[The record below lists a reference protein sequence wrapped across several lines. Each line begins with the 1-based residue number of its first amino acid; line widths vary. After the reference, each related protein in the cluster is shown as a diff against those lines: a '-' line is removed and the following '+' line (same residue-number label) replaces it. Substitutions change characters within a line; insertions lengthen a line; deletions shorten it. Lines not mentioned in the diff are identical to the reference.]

1 VARRNRAQSFLAW
14 LPQAALIGLA
24 RALPYRARLAFAS
37 AVARALV
44 ALVPDLRR
52 RVEGNLRLVF
62 PDMPAAERRR
72 IRSAMADSF
81 GRTMIE
87 VMTRRA
93 FQARRAWTGPTGPGW
108 DALQA
113 ARREGR
119 GALLVSGH
127 FGQWEAVRAAL
138 MANGIESGAMIR
150 PVKNPF
156 LNADYLANVEAGGRP
171 VIGRDGAGI
180 RELVRHLRR
189 GGVMAILMDQYTK
202 RGAPIDFLGHPA
214 PSGTA
219 IAELAIKY
227 RLPMIPVYGTRQPD
241 GLHVAVEFEAPI
253 PPGTAVEMTQ
263 AAADSLAARVRAD
276 PGQYYWL
283 HRRWVKRFDPP
294 APAAADDRPSR

>member
-1 VARRNRAQSFLAW
+1 MARRSKALSFLTW
-14 LPQAALIGLA
+14 LPQGALIGLA

-37 AVARALV
+37 GFARALV
-44 ALVPDLRR
+44 AVVPDLRN

-72 IRSAMADSF
+72 IRSAMASSF

-93 FQARRAWTGPTGPGW
+93 FQARHAWTGPTGPGW

-113 ARREGR
+113 ALAEGR

-156 LNADYLANVEAGGRP
+156 LNADYLANVEAGGKP

-180 RELVRHLRR
+180 RELVRHLRG
-189 GGVMAILMDQYTK
+189 GGVMAVLLDQYTK

-241 GLHVAVEFEAPI
+241 GLSRRRRVRGSRFP
-253 PPGTAVEMTQ
+253 
-263 AAADSLAARVRAD
+263 SAAR
-276 PGQYYWL
+276 
-283 HRRWVKRFDPP
+283 
-294 APAAADDRPSR
+294 SR

>member
-1 VARRNRAQSFLAW
+1 MARRGNLPSLLAY
-14 LPQAALIGLA
+14 LPQGLLIGIA
-24 RALPYRARLAFAS
+24 RALPYRARLAFA
-37 AVARALV
+37 AGFARALV

-52 RVEGNLRLVF
+52 RVEGNLRLIF
-62 PDMPAAERRR
+62 PEMPGPERRR
-72 IRSAMADSF
+72 VRSAMASSF

-93 FQARRAWTGPTGPGW
+93 FQARHAWTGPTGPGW
-108 DALQA
+108 EALKQA
-113 ARREGR
+113 QAEGR

-138 MANGIESGAMIR
+138 MAEGIESGAMIR
-150 PVKNPF
+150 PVKNPW
-156 LNADYLANVEAGGRP
+156 LNADYLANVEAGGQP

-189 GGVMAILMDQYTK
+189 GGVMAVLLDQYTK

-219 IAELAIKY
+219 IAELAVKY

-253 PPGTAVEMTQ
+253 PPGTALEMTQ
-263 AAADSLAARVRAD
+263 AAADSLTARVRAT

-283 HRRWVKRFDPP
+283 HRRWVKTFPD
-294 APAAADDRPSR
+294 SVKH

>member
-1 VARRNRAQSFLAW
+1 MARRSKALSFLTW

-37 AVARALV
+37 GFARA
-44 ALVPDLRR
+44 ARR
-52 RVEGNLRLVF
+52 RSF
-62 PDMPAAERRR
+62 PASAAGSRATSASSSPTCPPAERRR

-113 ARREGR
+113 ARAEGR

-156 LNADYLANVEAGGRP
+156 LNADYLANVEAGGKPGHRPRRRRPARARPPPQGRRRHGRPPRP
-171 VIGRDGAGI
+171 VHQA
-180 RELVRHLRR
+180 RR
-189 GGVMAILMDQYTK
+189 PRSTSSATPP
-202 RGAPIDFLGHPA
+202 RAAP
-214 PSGTA
+214 PSPSSRSSTA
-219 IAELAIKY
+219 C
-227 RLPMIPVYGTRQPD
+227 R
-241 GLHVAVEFEAPI
+241 
-253 PPGTAVEMTQ
+253 
-263 AAADSLAARVRAD
+263 
-276 PGQYYWL
+276 
-283 HRRWVKRFDPP
+283 
-294 APAAADDRPSR
+294 